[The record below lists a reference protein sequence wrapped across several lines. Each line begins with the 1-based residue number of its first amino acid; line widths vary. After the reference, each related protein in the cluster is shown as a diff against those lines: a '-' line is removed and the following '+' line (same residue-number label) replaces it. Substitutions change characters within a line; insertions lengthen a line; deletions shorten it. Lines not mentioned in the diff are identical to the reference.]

1 MAGKYS
7 SLLQILRLIRPDNG
21 QFFLNKTKMSGR
33 SRSYQSFSYNNRVKN
48 HGVNNTK
55 SITPRIDFPV
65 QAGRPE
71 KSLSCSSNL
80 LLKEVTNY
88 TVMKKSLRPFSVL
101 LSLFAFCFLTASQAQ
116 PITSAEVDQLTERV
130 LKTFDVPGIAVAI
143 IKDGKIIHSKGYGVR
158 SLNTRQKVD
167 ENTLFGI
174 ASNSKAYTAAAL
186 GILVDEQKIKWDDKV
201 TQYIPEFKMYNPWVT
216 EEFTIK
222 DLLTHRSGLGLGAG
236 DLMMWP
242 DSSNFTKADIIHNL
256 RYLKPVSS
264 FRTKYDYDN
273 NLYIVA
279 GEIVARASG
288 MSWEDFVEKKIMQP
302 LGFAA
307 SAASIARL
315 KSISNIIDP
324 HAPVNG
330 KVQVINIDWS
340 ETANAAGG
348 IYSNLTDMSKWVIMQ
363 LNHGKFG
370 DGLSQQLFSEEVQ
383 QEMWTP
389 QTIIP
394 VRGPT
399 PYNTHFSSYGLGWGL
414 SDVKGYLQATHT
426 GGLAGIVTQVTLI
439 PELKLGIIVFT
450 NQQVGQAFVS
460 ITNTIKDSYLG
471 MPKKDRVK
479 EYYDRWLAGNA
490 EAKKITDQIWKD
502 IEAQKTTATTLDV
515 TPYIGKY
522 TDPWFGDIVI
532 FERNGKLRFESKRS
546 PRLKGEMLYYK
557 ANTFIVKWNDRY
569 LDADAYVEFQLDRN
583 GKGVGITMN
592 AISPLTDFSFD
603 FQDLNFKRLEK

>member
-1 MAGKYS
+1 MPG
-7 SLLQILRLIRPDNG
+7 G
-21 QFFLNKTKMSGR
+21 
-33 SRSYQSFSYNNRVKN
+33 SRSYQSFSYNNGVKN

-65 QAGRPE
+65 QAGQPE

-88 TVMKKSLRPFSVL
+88 TIMKKSLRPSSVL
-101 LSLFAFCFLTASQAQ
+101 LSLFALCFLTASQAQ

-143 IKDGKIIHSKGYGVR
+143 IKDGKVIHSKGYGVR

-315 KSISNIIDP
+315 KGTSNIIDP

-370 DGLSQQLFSEEVQ
+370 DGLSQRLFSEEVQ

-479 EYYDRWLAGNA
+479 EYHDRWLAGNA

-502 IEAQKTTATTLDV
+502 IEAQKTTATILDV

-532 FERNGKLRFESKRS
+532 SERDGKLRFESKRS

-603 FQDLNFKRLEK
+603 FQDLNFKKVLE